1 MSLGYGGLA
10 VLVAAD
16 DTMLIY
22 SYKSYNYNIHVEEY
36 REKMKLLDGEIY
48 IDRANLVEP
57 IIREKIKKMPS
68 GRKKL
73 IKKKIIQYVDVVELC
88 ETGKIKI
95 RNASGTW
102 LTVECGMDYVAR
114 SLCHQVFA
122 EYQENGMIPERISA
136 YW

>member
-10 VLVAAD
+10 ILVAVDA
-16 DTMLIY
+16 TMLIY
-22 SYKSYNYNIHVEEY
+22 TYKSYNYNIHEEEY
-36 REKMKLLDGEIY
+36 QRKMRLLDGEIY
-48 IDRANLVEP
+48 IDRNTLVEP

-73 IKKKIIQYVDVVELC
+73 IKKKIIQYVDVIELC
-88 ETGKIKI
+88 QAGKIKI

-114 SLCHQVFA
+114 SLCSKVFS
-122 EYQENGMIPERISA
+122 EYQETGIIPERISA
-136 YW
+136 FW